1 MGAWDIVA
9 IAVGAFIVAVIVF
22 STIRRVKEMLWRKRV
37 AKYLADLDE
46 LLKKEGVDED

>member
-1 MGAWDIVA
+1 MGVWEIVA
-9 IAVGAFIVAVIVF
+9 IVVGAFVVAVIVF

-46 LLKKEGVDED
+46 LFKKEGVDD